1 MNKKL
6 LDNKIIKLL
15 KLKLPCKWQK
25 QLLIQGFY
33 LATKSINEL
42 VDFYEILEKYKE
54 VFHDKGDITST
65 SKKYKQSSE
74 RHQ

>member
-1 MNKKL
+1 MA
-6 LDNKIIKLL
+6 I
-15 KLKLPCKWQK
+15 
-25 QLLIQGFY
+25 
-33 LATKSINEL
+33 KSINEL
-42 VDFYEILEKYKE
+42 VDFYEILEKSKE